1 MNIFIYSFYVFK
13 YFCKLQYTLSLSQI
27 KYGAMRFYALLS
39 MMSTLNL
46 KYFFVYT
53 QILTNI
59 DILYSNIISK
69 SINFL
74 NFKWN
79 RYLFE
84 VRQYER
90 YSSLG

>member
-1 MNIFIYSFYVFK
+1 MNIFIYIFYVFK
-13 YFCKLQYTLSLSQI
+13 YFCKLQYMLSLSQI
-27 KYGAMRFYALLS
+27 KYGGRFYALLS
-39 MMSTLNL
+39 MMSTLSL

-53 QILTNI
+53 QILPNI

-74 NFKWN
+74 NFEWN